1 MKQIK
6 NAAAAGKGIHARW
19 GQGSVF
25 RPTKQIC
32 CAGGHTPAD
41 ECLSSPG
48 AEEIFIVKN
57 FSNNGE
63 SIVLRAIFQGFLRG

>member
-1 MKQIK
+1 MRQPQERESMR
-6 NAAAAGKGIHARW
+6 AGDREAFLDRQNKFVVLAD
-19 GQGSVF
+19 
-25 RPTKQIC
+25 
-32 CAGGHTPAD
+32 TPANM
-41 ECLSSPG
+41 CLSSPG